1 MRQIQAPEAHQ
12 ITGGSRSV
20 LVGDIDTGLDF
31 KHPDLKQNIDF
42 ANSASC
48 IGGSPDNSPMAWNDD
63 NGHGTH
69 TAGTIA
75 AASNGLGVV
84 GVAPNVRIAAIKA
97 GDINGFFFPEAVV
110 CAFMWAGTHHV
121 NVTNNSY
128 FADPYYF
135 NCPSHPIEGAIL
147 KAEERAIRFAQN
159 HGVTVIAATGNFR
172 DDLAHPTQD
181 RQSPDNT
188 TPVTRPVDPS
198 CLVVPVDV
206 PGVIGV
212 GATGNL
218 RLKSYYSNYGAGITE
233 VVAPGGDS
241 RLQLTPEASNG
252 RVLSTWPPKLI
263 PANDCLATRKIILAT
278 NDPDEPAAVYCYL
291 QGTSMAAPHVVG
303 VAALILSRFGDLRS
317 DDRGNLGRLGTL
329 LGRSADPIACP
340 SAAVLALY
348 APFPSVNND
357 APQTCKG
364 SRELNSWYG
373 HGEVTALTA
382 VSRDRDRDD

>member
-1 MRQIQAPEAHQ
+1 
-12 ITGGSRSV
+12 
-20 LVGDIDTGLDF
+20 
-31 KHPDLKQNIDF
+31 
-42 ANSASC
+42 
-48 IGGSPDNSPMAWNDD
+48 
-63 NGHGTH
+63 
-69 TAGTIA
+69 
-75 AASNGLGVV
+75 
-84 GVAPNVRIAAIKA
+84 
-97 GDINGFFFPEAVV
+97 
-110 CAFMWAGTHHV
+110 
-121 NVTNNSY
+121 
-128 FADPYYF
+128 
-135 NCPSHPIEGAIL
+135 
-147 KAEERAIRFAQN
+147 
-159 HGVTVIAATGNFR
+159 
-172 DDLAHPTQD
+172 
-181 RQSPDNT
+181 
-188 TPVTRPVDPS
+188 
-198 CLVVPVDV
+198 V

-357 APQTCKG
+357 APQTCQG

-373 HGEVTALTA
+373 HGEVNALSA